1 MYEYYHDKNVLIT
14 GGAGF
19 IGSELCSQISKVC
32 KKLIIIDNLVNGK
45 FSNVKN
51 LLNNNII
58 FYDLDIRDGVKI
70 EKIIKDIDI
79 VFHLACLGVRHSIH
93 SPFENHEVNASATLN
108 LLKTSSLNKVKKF
121 IYISTSE
128 VYGNNITPPIAEK
141 HPTFPATVYGSSKLA
156 AEAYARSYWNTYNFP
171 VVIIRPFN
179 SYGPNSHHEGDSGE
193 VIPKFILRCI
203 LDEPMIIHGDGKQ
216 TRDFTFVEDTARGI
230 LLGGMNKF
238 LLGKTVNIGYG
249 KEVTI
254 LDLAKLI
261 KSLIPNSKSKIIKSD
276 PRPGDVLRLI
286 SDNSL
291 AQGTLKYKPKIS
303 LSKGLKKL
311 IDWYG
316 NDKDK
321 LKKLLNEEIEKNWE

>member
-1 MYEYYHDKNVLIT
+1 MYEYYYDKNVLIT

-51 LLNNNII
+51 ILNNNII
-58 FYDLDIRDGVKI
+58 FYDLDIRDSVKI

-108 LLKTSSLNKVKKF
+108 LLKTSYLNKVKKF

-128 VYGNNITPPIAEK
+128 VYGNNITPPISEK

-216 TRDFTFVEDTARGI
+216 TRDFTFIDDAIKRTFDIAEKI
-230 LLGGMNKF
+230 NKGSEIF
-238 LLGKTVNIGYG
+238 NICGDNEYTI
-249 KEVTI
+249 KNVATKIKNLCNSSSKITTQEVPSNRNEFEVQRRTGSSKKI
-254 LDLAKLI
+254 NQFIGDYKYIDLSIGLKLI
-261 KSLIPNSKSKIIKSD
+261 KDYLE
-276 PRPGDVLRLI
+276 R
-286 SDNSL
+286 
-291 AQGTLKYKPKIS
+291 
-303 LSKGLKKL
+303 
-311 IDWYG
+311 
-316 NDKDK
+316 
-321 LKKLLNEEIEKNWE
+321 